1 MKKLLLVSVIAIASA
16 AAMIAP
22 ADARSH
28 VFIGI
33 GGGYNDYYGNDYY
46 DGYGG
51 YRSRYI
57 YSPYDE
63 DYYDNGY
70 RPYYYHRYHRYHRHH
85 RCRVELVTHWRYHHR
100 VTEEIRVC
108 G

>member
-46 DGYGG
+46 GAYG
-51 YRSRYI
+51 SRYV
-57 YSPYDE
+57 YSPYDD
-63 DYYDNGY
+63 DYDSGY
-70 RPYYYHRYHRYHRHH
+70 RPYRHHRGYYYRHH
-85 RCRVELVTHWRYHHR
+85 RCHIELVRHWRHHHR
-100 VTEEIRVC
+100 IVEEIRVC
-108 G
+108 R

>member
-33 GGGYNDYYGNDYY
+33 GGYNDYYGNDYY
-46 DGYGG
+46 DGYGDYG
-51 YRSRYI
+51 GRYV
-57 YSPYDE
+57 YSPYDA
-63 DYYDNGY
+63 YDNGY
-70 RPYYYHRYHRYHRHH
+70 RPRYFHRHH
-85 RCRVELVTHWRYHHR
+85 RCHVELVTHWRYHHR
-100 VTEEIRVC
+100 ITEEIRVC
-108 G
+108 R

>member
-46 DGYGG
+46 DGDYGG
-51 YRSRYI
+51 GRYV
-57 YSPYDE
+57 YSPYDN
-63 DYYDNGY
+63 YDNGY
-70 RPYYYHRYHRYHRHH
+70 RPRYFHRHH
-85 RCRVELVTHWRYHHR
+85 RCHIEVIKHWRHHHR
-100 VTEEIRVC
+100 IIEEIRVC

>member
-33 GGGYNDYYGNDYY
+33 GGYNDYYGNSY
-46 DGYGG
+46 DNGYEDYGG
-51 YRSRYI
+51 PYYG
-57 YSPYDE
+57 PYDA
-63 DYYDNGY
+63 YDNGY
-70 RPYYYHRYHRYHRHH
+70 RPRYYHRHH
-85 RCRVELVTHWRYHHR
+85 RCRTELVGHWRHHHR
-100 VTEEIRVC
+100 VVEEVRVC